1 MQSVIPNSR
10 KEAPQE
16 MSALPWKVGSI
27 LVVSAA
33 LSLAII
39 SLVFH
44 EIEFSSGMLIF
55 ALLVLCF
62 VALLHALFLRFT
74 RNQYRVTDIA
84 LETREIELQS
94 VFENAHDAILILDNE
109 ANCRD
114 ANPSAVQLLG
124 VRREHLVGQSIG
136 SFYPDQ
142 RSFDSSWKRLL
153 TRKND
158 RGQSEIVRAG
168 GERVFVEFTATANF
182 LPDRHLI
189 SLRDVTERYRAERAK
204 EKSLALAKSAWQEA
218 DALRT
223 ATLALTQD
231 LRMNSVLDTL
241 LQVLRQH
248 IPYET
253 AQVWLLETDTKLF
266 LAREA
271 MREGGRDQLAIFP
284 ETIDVSEHPTLLS
297 VLGEPNGILMLDT
310 LNETNWKAAEPASNT
325 RSWLGIPLH
334 SSGQV
339 IGLLCAAHA
348 QPNQFTTEH
357 LRIGRSLAISASV
370 AIQNARLY
378 ERAEIY
384 ASELNRHRSSFN

>member
-1 MQSVIPNSR
+1 MAASAWKIP
-10 KEAPQE
+10 
-16 MSALPWKVGSI
+16 SI
-27 LVVSAA
+27 LAICIA
-33 LSLAII
+33 FLLAIVG
-39 SLVFH
+39 LVGHRIELSNAVLGLAFLALCSVVFLH
-44 EIEFSSGMLIF
+44 GRFLHLSRDAYRNTHKTLKTLEIEF
-55 ALLVLCF
+55 
-62 VALLHALFLRFT
+62 
-74 RNQYRVTDIA
+74 
-84 LETREIELQS
+84 QS

-124 VRREHLVGQSIG
+124 VSREHLVGQSIG

-168 GERVFVEFTATANF
+168 GERVFVEFTATTNF

-271 MREGGRDQLAIFP
+271 MREGGRDPLATFP
-284 ETIDVSEHPTLLS
+284 DTIDVSEHPTLLS